1 MKKYLITL
9 VLTTLIA
16 GLTTASAQ
24 SHRHTPRTQTEA
36 ATVNND
42 NTTTSKDNATT
53 VKSDGKGSAKTGKQA
68 KKTTTAAKATRNN
81 TPTGSLTATAAQTS
95 DSNDELEAYSDTT
108 EVYDTDSAT
117 TQSYQFNI
125 DEDGMDRMTRG
136 FSWLADGL
144 IGTLLILLIIFVF
157 SPVAV
162 IAVICYFIYKNRKQ
176 KMQLAE
182 MAMKN
187 GQKIPEDI
195 VSRRHQTDDELWG
208 KGIKNIFTGLGLV
221 CLFAFMGFDTGKG
234 IACLVICYGV
244 GQAVIARTSARRH
257 DKYDGREF
265 PKDNDDIS
273 EA

>member
-53 VKSDGKGSAKTGKQA
+53 VKSDRKGAAKTGKQPT
-68 KKTTTAAKATRNN
+68 KTTTAAKATRNN
-81 TPTGSLTATAAQTS
+81 TPTGSRMSTVSVPADS
-95 DSNDELEAYSDTT
+95 DDELEAYSDTT

-182 MAMKN
+182 IAMKN

-195 VSRRHQTDDELWG
+195 MSRRHQTDDELWG
-208 KGIKNIFTGLGLV
+208 KGVKNIFTGLGLV
-221 CLFAFMGFDTGKG
+221 CLFAFMGFDTGIG

>member
-1 MKKYLITL
+1 MKKYLIAL

-16 GLTTASAQ
+16 GHTIATAQ

-36 ATVNND
+36 TTVD
-42 NTTTSKDNATT
+42 KDNATT
-53 VKSDGKGSAKTGKQA
+53 DKSDGKGAAKTGKQPT
-68 KKTTTAAKATRNN
+68 KTTTAAKATRNN

-95 DSNDELEAYSDTT
+95 DSDDELEAYSDTT

-144 IGTLLILLIIFVF
+144 IGTLLIFLIIFVF

-195 VSRRHQTDDELWG
+195 VSRRRQTDDEQWS
-208 KGIKNIFTGLGLV
+208 KGIKNIFLGLGLV

-244 GQAVIARTSARRH
+244 GQAVIARTTARRR
-257 DKYDGREF
+257 DRYDGREF
-265 PKDNDDIS
+265 PKDNDDIP

>member
-53 VKSDGKGSAKTGKQA
+53 VKSDRKGAAKTGKQPT
-68 KKTTTAAKATRNN
+68 KTTTAAKATRNN

-95 DSNDELEAYSDTT
+95 DSDDELEAYSDTT

-182 MAMKN
+182 IAMKN

-195 VSRRHQTDDELWG
+195 MSRRHQTDDELWG
-208 KGIKNIFTGLGLV
+208 KGVKNIFTGLGLV
-221 CLFAFMGFDTGKG
+221 CLFAFMGFDTGIG